1 MLETSGDLP
10 SRGNMQ
16 RIHQT
21 IRRSIFSV
29 LDIFYPLFKR
39 FMPLQT
45 YHYAAC
51 GGSNTL
57 LSIFLYYISYNFI
70 LKKQLV
76 HIGPVAIS
84 AHIMALF
91 LATAITLP
99 IGFYLSMFVVFQ
111 GSYLRRRVQFFRY
124 FLVALGCLL
133 LNYVLLKLFVEAW
146 HWYPTLAQ
154 MANTV
159 IVVLFSYFSQRH
171 FSFRVQKPSN
181 VSQV

>member
-1 MLETSGDLP
+1 LAATLS
-10 SRGNMQ
+10 SHGNMK
-16 RIHQT
+16 RLHEH
-21 IRRSIFSV
+21 IRQVIFSV

-39 FMPLQT
+39 FMPLQA

-57 LSIFLYYISYNFI
+57 LSIFLYFIAYNFI

-76 HIGPVAIS
+76 HFGLLTIS
-84 AHIMALF
+84 PHIMALF

-99 IGFYLSMFVVFQ
+99 VGFYLSLFVVFQ

-124 FLVALGCLL
+124 ILVALGCLL
-133 LNYVLLKLFVEAW
+133 LNYVLLKLFVEKL

-154 MANTV
+154 IANTV
-159 IVVLFSYFSQRH
+159 IVVCFSYFSQRH
-171 FSFRVQKPSN
+171 FSFRVQKEQK
-181 VSQV
+181 VSRI